1 MTNKNFELESVLIQ
15 ENKMMDL
22 TVELWNPSKELDQT
36 HPSDISDMCD
46 TIHDIQKIIA
56 IRIVRRDEN
65 SRFII
70 KK

>member
-1 MTNKNFELESVLIQ
+1 
-15 ENKMMDL
+15 MDL
-22 TVELWNPSKELDQT
+22 TVELWNTFIELEQT

-56 IRIVRRDEN
+56 VRIVRRDEN